1 MRRHRQ
7 TFGIKEEDG
16 SVLVLTLLIVMV
28 LASLLVLLLSLGSSE
43 SLISAN
49 FLRGNQAAYLAEAG
63 FERAMAQLVATP
75 SMISAAP
82 PNLTPLFNRERL
94 GVFGS
99 YSVNHQANGPDTI
112 LLEST
117 GQGSGNAQRLLRA
130 VVTTRF
136 IPTIALLAERAIVIS
151 GNSRVQ
157 GELGSVHSNLALSI
171 TGGTIEHN
179 ATASGSFA
187 GGGAAIGGKQ
197 GAGFPRREIPRTDLT
212 ALRSLADFIL
222 GDADILEVKTGIIH
236 PAGWLGWELVRP
248 GEWRNGSAGPTDG
261 VYFALK
267 KISIE
272 GPSGTLAL
280 PWKATLIAGEEIA
293 VNSGAVM
300 APAVQDLLI
309 AGGRIITVGG
319 PATLTG
325 LLIADEAIE
334 LGGTVSLI
342 GSAVSQGEVRVR
354 DDVMIKLE
362 GPLRTPF
369 RIKPWVVSWS
379 LISL

>member
-1 MRRHRQ
+1 
-7 TFGIKEEDG
+7 
-16 SVLVLTLLIVMV
+16 MV

-63 FERAMAQLVATP
+63 FERAMAQMIAAP
-75 SMISAAP
+75 SMISAARP
-82 PNLTPLFNRERL
+82 DITFLFNRERL
-94 GVFGS
+94 GGFGS
-99 YSVNHQANGPDTI
+99 YSVSYRANGPDAI

-136 IPTIALLAERAIVIS
+136 IPSVALLAERAVVIR

-157 GELGSVHSNLALSI
+157 GELGSVHSNLVLDI
-171 TGGTIEHN
+171 TGGTIGHD

-187 GGGAAIGGKQ
+187 GGGATIGGKQ
-197 GAGFPRREIPRTDLT
+197 GAGFPRREIPQLDLT
-212 ALRSLADFIL
+212 ALRPLADFIL

-236 PAGWLGWELVRP
+236 PSGWLGWELVGP
-248 GEWRNGSAGPTDG
+248 GEWRNRSGDLQNG

-267 KISIE
+267 KISID
-272 GPSGTLAL
+272 GSPGTLAL
-280 PWKATLIAGEEIA
+280 PWKTTLIAGEEITI
-293 VNSGAVM
+293 NGGAVM
-300 APAVQDLLI
+300 TPAVQDLLI
-309 AGGRIITVGG
+309 AGGRMITAGG
-319 PATLTG
+319 QATLTG
-325 LLIADEAIE
+325 LLIANEVVE
-334 LGGTVSLI
+334 LGGTASLI

-354 DDVMIKLE
+354 DEVVVRLE

-369 RIKPWVVSWS
+369 RIAPWVVSWS
-379 LISL
+379 LISS